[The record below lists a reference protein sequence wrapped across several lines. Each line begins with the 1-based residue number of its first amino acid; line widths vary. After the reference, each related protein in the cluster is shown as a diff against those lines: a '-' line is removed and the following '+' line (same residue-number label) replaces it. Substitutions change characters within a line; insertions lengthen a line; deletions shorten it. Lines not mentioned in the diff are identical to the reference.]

1 MQKVKDRYYNGGGK
15 EKASAYYIG
24 NKEVLKENAKNKYR
38 NLSDEEIEIQAKYG
52 RNGQRNMTEDE
63 ESRLKESIK
72 YNIELKRN
80 RILIAVLYSIT
91 MSEKTLKFGDVE
103 VNKK

>member
-52 RNGQRNMTEDE
+52 RNGYRNMTEDE

-80 RILIAVLYSIT
+80 RILISVLYSIT